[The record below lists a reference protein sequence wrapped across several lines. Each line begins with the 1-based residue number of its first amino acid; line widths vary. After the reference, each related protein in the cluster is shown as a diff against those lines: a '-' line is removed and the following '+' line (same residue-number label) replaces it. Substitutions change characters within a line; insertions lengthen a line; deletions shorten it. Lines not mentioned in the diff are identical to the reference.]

1 MNNWT
6 IAGRIGR
13 DAETREVEGGHLVTN
28 FSVAVDEFVGGEKRT
43 LWVDC
48 SWWGDRG
55 EKTAQYL
62 TKGKSLTVS
71 GKAGVRTYEGN
82 NGFQAVMTMKVV
94 EVTLQ
99 GGAQQ
104 DGQREAGGGARQ
116 AESRDRAQGG
126 GTAPARNA
134 GYGAG
139 KPAASKPPASSLPPT
154 DDFSDDDIP
163 F

>member
-13 DAETREVEGGHLVTN
+13 DAETREVDGGHLVTN

-43 LWVDC
+43 MWVDC

-82 NGFQAVMTMKVV
+82 NGFQAVMTIKVND
-94 EVTLQ
+94 VTLQ

-104 DGQREAGGGARQ
+104 EGQRDGGSSARQ
-116 AESRDRAQGG
+116 AEGRDRAQGG
-126 GTAPARNA
+126 GTAPVRAGGNA
-134 GYGAG
+134 PAKPGYR
-139 KPAASKPPASSLPPT
+139 PPASSPPPA
-154 DDFSDDDIP
+154 DDFSEDDIP

>member
-13 DAETREVEGGHLVTN
+13 DAETREVDGGHLVTN
-28 FSVAVDEFVGGEKRT
+28 FSVSFDEFVGGEKRT

-82 NGFQAVMTMKVV
+82 NGFAIGMGAEPMGTV
-94 EVTLQ
+94 ETT
-99 GGAQQ
+99 
-104 DGQREAGGGARQ
+104 RAR
-116 AESRDRAQGG
+116 A
-126 GTAPARNA
+126 APACA
-134 GYGAG
+134 DGAG
-139 KPAASKPPASSLPPT
+139 SARRSSLPFGVSGKASSGT
-154 DDFSDDDIP
+154 NAAGTI
-163 F
+163 